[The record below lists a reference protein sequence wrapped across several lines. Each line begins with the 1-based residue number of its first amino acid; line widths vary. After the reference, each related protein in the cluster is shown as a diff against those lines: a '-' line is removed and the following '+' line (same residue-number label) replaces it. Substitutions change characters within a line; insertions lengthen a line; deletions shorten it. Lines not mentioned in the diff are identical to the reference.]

1 MNIYKII
8 KKSLTEA
15 CVFFCV
21 IFAVFAPIS
30 LTVDKAEGLYPLEQ
44 TFLFFVFSLLFALAN
59 AVYRIKTLGGG
70 LRLFLHYLITVIS
83 FYLCFMLY
91 MGMVGMQVLV
101 GIFLYTVVYF
111 IVAGIIALFRSRFN
125 RLKNDYSDYEK
136 KFKSKDTKKK

>member
-1 MNIYKII
+1 MNIFKII

-21 IFAVFAPIS
+21 IFAIFAPIS

-44 TFLFFVFSLLFALAN
+44 TFLFFIFALLFSLAN
-59 AVYRIKTLGGG
+59 AVYRMKALGGG
-70 LRLFLHYLITVIS
+70 LRLFLHYLITLLS

-101 GIFLYTVVYF
+101 GIFLYTVIYF
-111 IVAGIIALFRSRFN
+111 IVAGIIALFKSRFN
-125 RLKNDYSDYEK
+125 RLKNEHSAYEK
-136 KFKSKDTKKK
+136 KFKNTKRK